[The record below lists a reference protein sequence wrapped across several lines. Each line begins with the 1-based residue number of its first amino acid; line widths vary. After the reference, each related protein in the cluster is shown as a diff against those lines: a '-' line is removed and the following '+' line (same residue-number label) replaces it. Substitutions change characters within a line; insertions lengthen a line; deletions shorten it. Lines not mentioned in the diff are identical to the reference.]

1 MGLFDGNK
9 SELQARLLELE
20 KQVAVKDELLNQK
33 TAEVEHLRKQVDRL
47 QDAVLAVQHPE
58 AYRELKDDEYLSTH
72 SEGYLEASD
81 EAKKKQEYFNRYL
94 EEVENPTFSTVDD
107 MLDSLK
113 FLSGSSNL
121 KSKSLHD
128 NDES

>member
-9 SELQARLLELE
+9 AELQARLLELE
-20 KQVAVKDELLNQK
+20 KQVAVKDNLLNQK
-33 TAEVEHLRKQVDRL
+33 TEEVEHLRKQVDRL

-58 AYRELKDDEYLSTH
+58 AYRQLKDDEYLSEH
-72 SEGYLEASD
+72 PEGYLEASE
-81 EAKKKQEYFNRYL
+81 EAKQKQEYFNRYL
-94 EEVENPTFSTVDD
+94 EEVENPTFTDVSD

-121 KSKSLHD
+121 KSKSLHG
-128 NDES
+128 NEES